1 MPRVQT
7 GVPLA
12 LHTTFRIGG
21 PARFYTEPEALP
33 ELEESI
39 AWALSERVPFFIL
52 GGGSNVLVHDRG
64 FDGLVINTKK
74 LSRVASDD
82 EKVSAECGV
91 LVDDLV
97 NACTGLSLTGI
108 EFAAGLPG
116 TVGGALYMNARA
128 YEGSFS
134 GIVEKVSALEV
145 EGNEVR
151 ERVLA
156 GTLLEFGYKRSVFQ
170 RGRVF
175 VKEVDFRLSR
185 GTGESIGRK
194 AEENRKRR
202 ESMGQY
208 LFPNAG
214 CIFKNDYRVG
224 VPSGKIIEELDLKG
238 KRVGDAEVF
247 ERHANF
253 IINRGGASAEDVYRL
268 IRFIEGEVETKRG
281 IRLEREI
288 LLVGPWAE
296 DP

>member
-1 MPRVQT
+1 MQRVQT

-21 PARFYTEPEALP
+21 PARFYTVPEALP

-64 FDGLVINTKK
+64 FDGLVISTGK
-74 LSRVASDD
+74 LSRVAADG
-82 EKVSAECGV
+82 EAVSAECGV
-91 LVDDLV
+91 LVDELV
-97 NACTGLSLTGI
+97 RACVERSLAGI

-134 GIVEKVSALEV
+134 SIVERVSALEV
-145 EGNEVR
+145 EGKEVH
-151 ERVLA
+151 ERVLD
-156 GTLLEFGYKRSVFQ
+156 GTRLEFDYKRSVFQ
-170 RGRVF
+170 CGRIF
-175 VKEVDFRLSR
+175 VKEVCLRLSR
-185 GTGESIGRK
+185 GDRESIERR
-194 AEENRKRR
+194 AEENRKKR
-202 ESMGQY
+202 ETMGQY

-224 VPSGKIIEELDLKG
+224 IASGRIIEELGLKG
-238 KRVGDAEVF
+238 KRIGDAEVF

-268 IRFIEGEVETKRG
+268 IRYIEREVEAKKG

-288 LLVGPWAE
+288 LLVGPWSE

>member
-12 LHTTFRIGG
+12 LHTAFRIGG

-33 ELEESI
+33 EIEESI
-39 AWALSERVPFFIL
+39 AWALSEGVPFFIL

-64 FDGLVINTKK
+64 FDGLVINTMK
-74 LSRVASDD
+74 LSRVASDG

-97 NACTGLSLTGI
+97 DVCTGLSLTGI

-116 TVGGALYMNARA
+116 TVGGAIYMNARA

-145 EGNEVR
+145 EGDEVR

-156 GTLLEFGYKRSVFQ
+156 GTLLEFDYKRSVFQ

-175 VKEVDFRLSR
+175 VKEVRFRLSR
-185 GTGESIGRK
+185 GTRESIVQK
-194 AEENRKRR
+194 TEENRKKR

-224 VPSGKIIEELDLKG
+224 VPSGKIIEELGLKG
-238 KRVGDAEVF
+238 KRIGDAEVF

-253 IINRGGASAEDVYRL
+253 IINRGGARAEDVYRL
-268 IRFIEGEVETKRG
+268 IRFIEGEVERKRG

-288 LLVGPWAE
+288 LLVGPWT
-296 DP
+296 

>member
-1 MPRVQT
+1 MPKVQT
-7 GVPLA
+7 DIPLA

-21 PARFYTEPEALP
+21 PARFYTEPESLP
-33 ELEESI
+33 EFGESI

-52 GGGSNVLVHDRG
+52 GGGSNVLVSDRG

-74 LSRVASDD
+74 LSRVTSDG

-97 NACTGLSLTGI
+97 DACTRLSLSGI

-134 GIVEKVSALEV
+134 GIVDKVSALEV
-145 EGNEVR
+145 DANEVR
-151 ERVLA
+151 ERVLE
-156 GTLLEFGYKRSVFQ
+156 GTLLEFDYKRSVFQ
-170 RGRVF
+170 RGSVF
-175 VKEVDFRLSR
+175 VKEVFLKLST
-185 GTGESIGRK
+185 GTRAAIGRT
-194 AEENRKRR
+194 AEKNRRKR

-214 CIFKNDYRVG
+214 CVFKNDYRVG
-224 VPSGKIIEELDLKG
+224 VPSGRIIEELGLKG
-238 KRVGDAEVF
+238 KRIGDAEVF

-253 IINRGGASAEDVYRL
+253 IINSGGASAEDVYRL
-268 IRFIEGEVETKRG
+268 IRFIEEEVETKRG

-288 LLVGPWAE
+288 LLVGPWPE
-296 DP
+296 G